1 MTDDGAVWVYAVA
14 HRIDN
19 DWLDGATGVDGN
31 PVRAVE
37 AAGLAAAVTA
47 VSLDEFGEEPL
58 RRHLED
64 LSWLDATARMHHQVI
79 EIIAQHGPVVPMRL
93 ATVFHGDGSVAD
105 MLTQRREG
113 FAAALHQV
121 TARMEWGV
129 KVYAAPPGNAPA
141 APAAGS
147 ASESGRAVPD
157 AAASPGAAYLR
168 RRRKALSADN
178 DARRAALAS
187 ADTVHATLG
196 RLAAAVQLRPP
207 QAPQL
212 SGQAARMTLNAAY
225 LVDEDRSEDFAAAV
239 NSLAKEHSAVSIELT
254 GPWPPYSF
262 VTVDPPEVAG
272 DGTPS

>member
-1 MTDDGAVWVYAVA
+1 MAEDGAVWVYAVA
-14 HRIDN
+14 RRIDN
-19 DWLDGATGVDGN
+19 DWLDGATGVDGS

-64 LSWLDATARMHHQVI
+64 LSWLDATARMHHHVI
-79 EIIAQHGPVVPMRL
+79 DIIARHGPVVPMRL

-105 MLTQRREG
+105 MLTHRRES
-113 FAAALHQV
+113 FSAVLQQV
-121 TARMEWGV
+121 TARVEWGV

-141 APAAGS
+141 AGS
-147 ASESGRAVPD
+147 ARESGRAVPD

-168 RRRKALSADN
+168 RRREALSADN

-187 ADTVHATLG
+187 ADAVHAALG
-196 RLAAAVQLRPP
+196 RLATAVQLRPP

-212 SGQAARMTLNAAY
+212 SGQAARMVLNAAY
-225 LVDEDRSEDFAAAV
+225 LVEDDRSEDFAAATG
-239 NSLAKEHSAVSIELT
+239 SLAEQHSAVSIELT

-262 VTVDPPEVAG
+262 VTVDPLEMAG
-272 DGTPS
+272 DRTA

>member
-1 MTDDGAVWVYAVA
+1 MAEDRAVWGYAVA
-14 HRIDN
+14 RRIDN
-19 DWLDGATGVDGN
+19 DWLDGATGVDGG

-79 EIIAQHGPVVPMRL
+79 EIIARHGPVVPMRL
-93 ATVFHGDGSVAD
+93 ATVFHGGGSVAD
-105 MLTQRREG
+105 MLTQRRES
-113 FAAALHQV
+113 FSAVLQQV
-121 TARMEWGV
+121 TARVEWGV

-157 AAASPGAAYLR
+157 AVASPGAAYLR
-168 RRRKALSADN
+168 RRREALSADN
-178 DARRAALAS
+178 DARSAALAS
-187 ADTVHATLG
+187 ADAVHAALG
-196 RLAAAVQLRPP
+196 RLATAVQLRPP

-212 SGQAARMTLNAAY
+212 SGQPARMALNAAY
-225 LVDEDRSEDFAAAV
+225 LVEDDRSEDFAAAV
-239 NSLAKEHSAVSIELT
+239 NSLAEQHSAVSIELT

-262 VTVDPPEVAG
+262 VTVDPLEMAG
-272 DGTPS
+272 DRTA